1 MSISLSSPE
10 ELTRAK
16 QAAREGAAPAVKVWR
31 LVHFGTAAQAVSFA
45 NINPAQQAAEF
56 GMTDSDSGGVDG
68 YYFF

>member
-10 ELTRAK
+10 ELARAK
-16 QAAREGAAPAVKVWR
+16 EAARADAVPAVKVWR
-31 LVHFGTAAQAVSFA
+31 LVHFGTAGQAVNFA
-45 NINPAQQAAEF
+45 NINPAQQAGEF